1 MKIVIEGHRFDT
13 NKAEKHYELARFD
26 GHNHIRG
33 DLFKSSKGKWYMWTP
48 SQWGNGHRWELTSP
62 AEILEHYRD
71 FLSDVEIEEISQY
84 VEGWE

>member
-13 NKAEKHYELARFD
+13 NKAEKHYELTHFD
-26 GHNHIRG
+26 GHNHITG

-48 SQWGNGHRWELTSP
+48 SQWANCHSWIMTSP
-62 AEILEHYRD
+62 AEILEQYRD
-71 FLSDVEIEEISQY
+71 FLKEDEIEEISQY